1 MLARHLWTAAPVV
14 GAGGALA
21 VTAGLAVET
30 ALWAIVFLTQRRRRV
45 LSRVLAWVASIAAGN
60 GFNLSYVPINNSW
73 EAGVAALA
81 LPVAALGTVIG
92 AWWAVAP
99 PGLGFTPYL
108 GVVTRDGD
116 GWRVSLTRDGVSAA
130 RPEAVTDTV
139 TAATLTGAVRAL
151 RDRVR
156 EMRSGPLHLTALQVV
171 VLPWD
176 HGGDYDTWYR
186 VSGRPG
192 HFTAAARSRE
202 RPVKGATLEE
212 ILAAVESAP
221 GTDHSRT
228 ALLVPGTADWPQTSD

>member
-1 MLARHLWTAAPVV
+1 MLARNLWTAAPVV

-45 LSRVLAWVASIAAGN
+45 LSRVLAWVAAIAAGN
-60 GFNLSYVPINNSW
+60 GFDLAYAPINNSW

-116 GWRVSLTRDGVSAA
+116 GWLVVLTRDGVA
-130 RPEAVTDTV
+130 ETV
-139 TAATLTGAVRAL
+139 TAATLTSAVRAL

-156 EMRSGPLHLTALQVV
+156 EMRSGPLQLTALQVV

-192 HFTAAARSRE
+192 RFTAAARPRE